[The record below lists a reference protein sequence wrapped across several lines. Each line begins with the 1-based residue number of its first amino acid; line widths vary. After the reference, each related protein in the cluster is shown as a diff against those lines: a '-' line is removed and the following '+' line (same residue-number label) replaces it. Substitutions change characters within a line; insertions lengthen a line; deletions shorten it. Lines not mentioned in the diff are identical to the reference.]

1 MSVKAILEQI
11 SQEHGSLSAE
21 LIVEQASDP
30 NHPLHDKF
38 EWDDDI
44 AARLFRL
51 EQASQMIRSVHINV
65 QRGHD
70 TGKTISVRKY
80 VAVSEIT
87 DRVDARGEYL
97 KVEDVINSDIYRT
110 AWLQRLQREWQLL
123 RRKAEGSA
131 EFARYVLDDL
141 RGDVG

>member
-65 QRGHD
+65 QRGDD

-87 DRVDARGEYL
+87 DRADARGEYL

-141 RGDVG
+141 RGEVG